1 MTDGVTVRFEGGG
14 ACVAELSW
22 GQREMWSVMRV
33 KGSSLP
39 FGSVRAL
46 PKGQTVADVAARL
59 RFIMGRHQSL
69 RTTLRFGPG
78 ARVRQV
84 IHAAGEI
91 TLDVVDAGDGDPG
104 EVAATIA
111 AGYKERNFDYERE
124 WPLRVCAVT
133 HHGSAT
139 HVVKVLCHIA
149 ADAYGLA
156 ALDDDFASRCEHA
169 RPVTAQQPAEQARWQ
184 HGPAGARAHD
194 ASMRYID
201 RLAATVPG
209 ALFSESAGAR
219 TPRFWQ
225 ATFESPAGYRAA
237 RMLAGRLGL
246 GTSPVLLAAY
256 AVALGPLAGGAP
268 VAVEVVVSNRFRPG
282 LAGSVSTVAQS
293 CPCVIEAAGVRFEDV
308 VRQTWRSALG
318 AYKHAYYDP
327 ARKKAPEMEVLF
339 NDRRV
344 RGRDDEA
351 PDSATAVGETTLTW
365 GERND
370 SPEEKVSLC
379 LEDKPGTLCCDLW
392 ADTRFVSSADMTRL
406 LWRIEDVLERNQERA
421 GT

>member
-1 MTDGVTVRFEGGG
+1 MTDGVTVRFEGDG
-14 ACVAELSW
+14 AGVAELSW

-33 KGSSLP
+33 KGGSLP
-39 FGSVRAL
+39 FGSVRTL
-46 PKGQTVADVAARL
+46 PPGQTVADVAAGL
-59 RFIMGRHQSL
+59 RFVMGRHQSL

-78 ARVRQV
+78 DRVRQV

-104 EVAATIA
+104 EVAAAIA
-111 AGYKERNFDYERE
+111 AGYKARNFDYERE

-133 HHGSAT
+133 HRGAAT
-139 HVVKVLCHIA
+139 HIVKVLCHIA

-156 ALDDDFASRCEHA
+156 ALDDDFGGRCERA
-169 RPVTAQQPAEQARWQ
+169 WPVTAQQPADQARWQ
-184 HGPAGARAHD
+184 RSPAGARAHD

-201 RLAATVPG
+201 RLVATVPC
-209 ALFSESAGAR
+209 ARFSESADPR

-237 RMLAGRLGL
+237 RTLAGRLGL

-256 AVALGPLAGGAP
+256 AVALGPLTGDAP
-268 VAVEVVVSNRFRPG
+268 VGVEVVVSNRFRPG
-282 LAGSVSTVAQS
+282 LAGSVSTVAQA
-293 CPCVIEAAGVRFEDV
+293 CPCVIEVAGVQFEDV

-327 ARKKAPEMEVLF
+327 ARKQAPEMAVLF

-344 RGRDDEA
+344 RDRDDQT
-351 PDSATAVGETTLTW
+351 PDSGTADGETTLTW

-370 SPEEKVSLC
+370 CPEEKVSLC

-392 ADTRFVSSADMTRL
+392 ADTRFVSPVDMTRL
-406 LWRIEDVLERNQERA
+406 LWRIEDVLKRNQERA